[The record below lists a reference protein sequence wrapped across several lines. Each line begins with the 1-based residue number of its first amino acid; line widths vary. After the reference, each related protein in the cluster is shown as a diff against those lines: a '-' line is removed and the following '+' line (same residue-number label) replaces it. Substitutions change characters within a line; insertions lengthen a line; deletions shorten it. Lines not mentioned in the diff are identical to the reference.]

1 MKRISVYLVT
11 DRDDPWSDLMYYT
24 LNGLRDII
32 LTSWYD
38 TWVEGNDEPQKYT
51 KEQIENSDEDLFSW
65 LNIWGYDVET
75 ILEITEDDFLKS

>member
-51 KEQIENSDEDLFSW
+51 KEQIKNSDEDLFSW